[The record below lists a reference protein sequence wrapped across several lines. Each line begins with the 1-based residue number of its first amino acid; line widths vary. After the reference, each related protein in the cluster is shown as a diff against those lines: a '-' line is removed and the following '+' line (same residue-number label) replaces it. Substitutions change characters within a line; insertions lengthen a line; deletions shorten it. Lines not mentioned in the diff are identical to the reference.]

1 MWKDLA
7 TISLDQAK
15 PRIGLAKPR
24 VDLAKPRVG
33 LANARVSLAKARVWE
48 QCFLDKGCCLA
59 FLLPPQHPSGC
70 GLVGKQKITRVLKGE
85 MLFYKI

>member
-33 LANARVSLAKARVWE
+33 LAKARIWE

-70 GLVGKQKITRVLKGE
+70 SLVGKQKITRVLKGE
-85 MLFYKI
+85 ILFFKI